1 MLGIYFA
8 DYCPVAYLND
18 NTEDNYPYHC
28 QFGTSN
34 LSQEYGEIIGKE
46 SLCFLSS
53 LLPDNSPKYE
63 NSKITICYG
72 VQCDSTKKQIIV
84 KIGEKNVVCPQ
95 QGGEI
100 ENPSGFK
107 GILECPKYEDICS
120 PNDDFVC
127 NEIFS
132 CLDEEVKKNNY
143 NYKTDYYDYEGPA
156 STFKNDD
163 EKDDDENANKNKD
176 NNNDGIDEDVNKNK
190 DNNNDG
196 DDEDANNKDNNND
209 GNDEDANKNKDNNN
223 DGNNDGDNEDANKNK
238 DNNNDGNDED
248 ANKNKDNNNNNGDNE
263 DENKNK
269 DNNNNDDNE
278 DANKKKDNNN
288 DGEDD
293 EEGDNEIGIIRAN
306 NSYKISIDFLLL
318 LVCLIILILEI

>member
-1 MLGIYFA
+1 M
-8 DYCPVAYLND
+8 
-18 NTEDNYPYHC
+18 
-28 QFGTSN
+28 
-34 LSQEYGEIIGKE
+34 
-46 SLCFLSS
+46 SS

-196 DDEDANNKDNNND
+196 DDEDAN
-209 GNDEDANKNKDNNN
+209 KNKDNNN
-223 DGNNDGDNEDANKNK
+223 DGNNDGDNEDTNKNK
-238 DNNNDGNDED
+238 DNNNDDNDED
-248 ANKNKDNNNNNGDNE
+248 ANKNKDNNNNGDNE

-269 DNNNNDDNE
+269 DNNNNGDNE
-278 DANKKKDNNN
+278 DENKNKDNNN

-306 NSYKISIDFLLL
+306 NSYKISIDL

>member
-1 MLGIYFA
+1 M
-8 DYCPVAYLND
+8 
-18 NTEDNYPYHC
+18 
-28 QFGTSN
+28 
-34 LSQEYGEIIGKE
+34 
-46 SLCFLSS
+46 SS

-196 DDEDANNKDNNND
+196 NND
-209 GNDEDANKNKDNNN
+209 FNDEDANKNKDNNN

-269 DNNNNDDNE
+269 DNNNNGGGE
-278 DANKKKDNNN
+278 DANEKKDNNN

-306 NSYKISIDFLLL
+306 NSHKISTDFVLL
-318 LVCLIILILEI
+318 LVFLIILILEI